1 MLLKEPR
8 GKIHL
13 TMEIKI
19 WRAWFQNGTW
29 QQKIKWYIE
38 MVTDLLNQRHK
49 SSYSWRIYWWNF
61 FQKWTPSISQL
72 LLVSHVE
79 NVYKLITIVK
89 QKEPLASVFT
99 PFCQYIVHLYNYSQN
114 CGQAPISLPH
124 LDTFP
129 HSSFQSTLAALLAS
143 EQHSLII

>member
-1 MLLKEPR
+1 MLSKEPR

-38 MVTDLLNQRHK
+38 MATDLLNQRHK
-49 SSYSWRIYWWNF
+49 SSYSWRIYRWNF

-79 NVYKLITIVK
+79 NISKWITIMK
-89 QKEPLASVFT
+89 QKQPLCISIHTLLSVYSTPLQLQSKLRTGSHQFT
-99 PFCQYIVHLYNYSQN
+99 PSGHFSPFFI
-114 CGQAPISLPH
+114 PIYFSRLV
-124 LDTFP
+124 
-129 HSSFQSTLAALLAS
+129 S
-143 EQHSLII
+143 